1 MSLDIVGRSASTEES
16 FDNYM
21 KNYRRIIRNQDPA
34 SRLSRPGQVQMLN
47 ALMYK
52 DPEVRKEYKL
62 LSIQSALGAADGTY
76 RWKEYHG
83 TGSVF
88 SPRTRG

>member
-1 MSLDIVGRSASTEES
+1 
-16 FDNYM
+16 
-21 KNYRRIIRNQDPA
+21 
-34 SRLSRPGQVQMLN
+34 MLN